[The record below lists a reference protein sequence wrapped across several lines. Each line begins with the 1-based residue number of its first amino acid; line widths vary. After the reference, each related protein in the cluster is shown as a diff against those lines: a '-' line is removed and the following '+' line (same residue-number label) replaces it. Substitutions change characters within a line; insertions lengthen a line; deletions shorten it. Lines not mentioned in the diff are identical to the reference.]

1 MPATPPHLTEAAAAA
16 LAARRAR
23 EAEALRANLRRRKQQ
38 SRDRAEGPA
47 LVLSGCIEMLFTE
60 HADFP
65 ARIHAC
71 REAGLGAVEF
81 WRWRGKDIEAIAAAS
96 RASGLPVAVFSVE
109 PAGRLVDPATHG
121 AFLQGLRD
129 TIPIAAR
136 LGTTRLIVL
145 AGDTL
150 PGVPAEAQR
159 DAVIAALRAAAPIAD
174 AAGIT
179 LLLEPLNTV
188 RDHAGYF
195 LDRTTDGLDIVDAVG
210 APSVRLLFDIY
221 HAAMMGEDP
230 AVVLAGR
237 GDRVGYVHAAD
248 TNGRHEPGTG
258 TIDWRHVRETL
269 AGLGYTGPIGLEFRP
284 SADTTTALRQAL
296 ALLTAP
302 EPAR

>member
-1 MPATPPHLTEAAAAA
+1 MHDRPPHMTPAAEAA

-38 SRDRAEGPA
+38 TRDRAEGP
-47 LVLSGCIEMLFTE
+47 VMTLSGCIEMLFPE
-60 HADFP
+60 HTDYA

-71 REAGLGAVEF
+71 RAAGLGAVEF

-96 RASGLPVAVFSVE
+96 REAGLPVAVFSVE
-109 PAGRLVDPATHG
+109 PAGRLVDPATH
-121 AFLQGLRD
+121 AEFLQGLRE
-129 TIPIAAR
+129 TLPIAAR

-150 PGVPAEAQR
+150 PGVATGAQR
-159 DAVIAALRAAAPIAD
+159 DAVIAALRAAAPIAE

-188 RDHAGYF
+188 RDHVGYF
-195 LDRTTDGLDIVDAVG
+195 LDRTADGLDIIDAV
-210 APSVRLLFDIY
+210 ASPAVRLLYDIY
-221 HAAMMGEDP
+221 HSAMMGEDP

-248 TNGRHEPGTG
+248 TNGRHEPGSG
-258 TIDWRHVRETL
+258 TIDWAHVRETL
-269 AGLGYTGPIGLEFRP
+269 GELGYSGPIGLEFRP
-284 SADTTTALRQAL
+284 FASSEAALRQTVG
-296 ALLTAP
+296 LLTNP
-302 EPAR
+302 